1 MPYGHPW
8 SVGNLEESV
17 PLKKTDSPRSVMV
30 KFNCQVDFEPPRNHT
45 YEHFIESRH
54 ACVLRIL
61 IYFYS
66 IGVWPECVS
75 VYLVHTGPG
84 RPEAIVE
91 SFITGVTDGV

>member
-1 MPYGHPW
+1 M
-8 SVGNLEESV
+8 
-17 PLKKTDSPRSVMV
+17 
-30 KFNCQVDFEPPRNHT
+30 C
-45 YEHFIESRH
+45 
-54 ACVLRIL
+54 LRIL

-84 RPEAIVE
+84 RPEVTVE